1 MNLHDEWKVQTCRT
15 CGKLFNKTGT
25 LKIHIILHDEAKAQ
39 TCRIY
44 GKLFM
49 KTGTLNEHKILHD
62 DQKAQN
68 LQDIW
73 EIINE
78 DWDLEQTHDFT

>member
-1 MNLHDEWKVQTCRT
+1 MNIHNERKVQTCRT
-15 CGKLFNKTGT
+15 CEKLFTETGT
-25 LKIHIILHDEAKAQ
+25 LNRHMILHDEEKAQ
-39 TCRIY
+39 TRRTC

-49 KTGTLNEHKILHD
+49 KTGTLNEHNILHD
-62 DQKAQN
+62 DQKAHN